1 MEPATEVKLSSLKEI
16 SWHFIHDDGTIYYI
30 TSETRMSSVE
40 ELVGL
45 KPDGTSV
52 LKEFLNRIKIGVFSL
67 TMNEKFA
74 VDSTKIPVINEIIE
88 DSVLY
93 SPGQQYAS
101 CIDCCVLCDV
111 KTKCPSCYRRV
122 LVARILRQ
130 PATSSGSVVESS
142 DMEISDN
149 ITILPDIFNGGSSA
163 SLQKP
168 ERQDEDLSDSE
179 IKVTENKKS
188 QILSIDSDS
197 ETTFSEP
204 EDLNSTAALPGPSNV
219 KDMFPPAASR
229 IFNKPPAALPGP
241 SNVMDT
247 FPPEACRIFDNPS
260 ANKSRTRVNPPN
272 TSIWIPR
279 HTFCS

>member
-30 TSETRMSSVE
+30 TSETKMSSVE

-52 LKEFLNRIKIGVFSL
+52 LKEFLNHIKIGVFSL
-67 TMNEKFA
+67 TMNEKFT
-74 VDSTKIPVINEIIE
+74 VDSTKIPVIGDIIE
-88 DSVLY
+88 DSILY

-111 KTKCPSCYRRV
+111 KTKCPSCHRRV
-122 LVARILRQ
+122 LVARILK
-130 PATSSGSVVESS
+130 PSANSSSAESS
-142 DMEISDN
+142 EMEISDD
-149 ITILPDIFNGGSSA
+149 ITILPDIFHSESSA
-163 SLQKP
+163 SLQKHD
-168 ERQDEDLSDSE
+168 RQYEDLSDSE
-179 IKVTENKKS
+179 IKVTEIKKS

-197 ETTFSEP
+197 EPTFSASD
-204 EDLNSTAALPGPSNV
+204 DLHPTEALPGPSNV
-219 KDMFPPAASR
+219 KDISPPATSR
-229 IFNKPPAALPGP
+229 IFHKPPAALPGP